1 MNRRSF
7 LVGATA
13 AAASV
18 ALPSLAELVAPI
30 LELPDARPV
39 MTYVGAFDI
48 PPYPARVGDVY
59 FNMVDNSLWSCTS
72 DKVPAEDL
80 PAMAKGE
87 VVKYARTWMRV
98 EDGWPLICAK

>member
-18 ALPSLAELVAPI
+18 ALPLPSLAELVAPI
-30 LELPDARPV
+30 LELPDPV
-39 MTYVGAFDI
+39 MTYVGAFAI

-59 FNMVDNSLWSCTS
+59 FSTTDNSLWSCTS
-72 DKVPAEDL
+72 DKVPVEDL

-87 VVKYARTWMRV
+87 VVKYARTWLRL
-98 EDGWPLICAK
+98 GTGPRRLAQ